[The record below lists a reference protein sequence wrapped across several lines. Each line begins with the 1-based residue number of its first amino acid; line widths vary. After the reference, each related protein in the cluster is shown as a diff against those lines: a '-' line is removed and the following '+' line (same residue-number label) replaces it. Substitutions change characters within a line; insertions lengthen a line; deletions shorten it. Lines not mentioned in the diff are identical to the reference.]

1 MSLRSLEISGFKSFA
16 KRALL
21 EFKTPVTAI
30 VGPNGSGK
38 SNVSE
43 AIQFVLGEQSV
54 KSMRGKRTEDLIWNG
69 ADAAPRGN
77 RASVKLVFDN
87 SKRLLNVDFDEV
99 TVERVIYRDASSEYF
114 LNGSAARLRDI
125 HELLVKAH
133 LSHGG
138 YHIIS
143 QGEADRIL
151 SAPARERRELMEDA
165 LGLKIYQWKRAESE
179 KKLEQTEENIK
190 QGESLRKEIAPH
202 LSFLKKQAEKIEK
215 AKEQKTELAVLYREY
230 FAREAHAIEAERKA
244 IEEKTGKRAMAGVE
258 KELQVARNAA
268 SSHSSIPFA
277 EVEKLAEQIEATTE
291 LKEAQKLARSFV
303 EKHRGAPSE
312 EAEAL
317 ARAAK
322 LLEEKEKL
330 LVAEV
335 RAELERREN
344 NFKRELHEA
353 AIVAGRNAILYENE
367 KNIQPESESASAERR
382 RKIERLKIRI
392 EDSGTSGA
400 EDVLKEYKETSDREA
415 FLAGEIADLEK
426 SAASLRLLI
435 DELQEKLET
444 EFREGLAKINTEF
457 QKLFTIMFG
466 GGSAKVVAVKI
477 QARKKKSDDE
487 SDESENETEAFLRA
501 QEAENEEEETGIE
514 IEVSIPRKKIKGLMM
529 LSGGERALTS
539 IALIFA
545 LSSVKPPP
553 FIVLDETD
561 AALDEANSKKYG
573 DMIENLSKHS
583 HLVLITHNR
592 ETMSRAGVLYGI
604 TMERGASR
612 LLSLEFDE
620 AASVVK

>member
-1 MSLRSLEISGFKSFA
+1 MSLKSLEISGFKSFA
-16 KRALL
+16 KRAVL
-21 EFKTPVTAI
+21 EFKTPITGI

-43 AIQFVLGEQSV
+43 AVRFVLGEQSV

-69 ADAAPRGN
+69 AEAAPKGN
-77 RASVKLVFDN
+77 RGSVKIVFDN
-87 SKRLLNVDFDEV
+87 SRRMLNVDFDEV
-99 TVERVIYRDASSEYF
+99 SVERVIYRDASSEYF
-114 LNGSAARLRDI
+114 LNGSSARLRDI
-125 HELLVKAH
+125 HELLAKAH

-165 LGLKIYQWKRAESE
+165 LGLKIYQWKREESE
-179 KKLEQTEENIK
+179 KKLGQTQENIK
-190 QGESLRKEIAPH
+190 QAESLRREIAPH

-215 AKEQKTELAVLYREY
+215 AKEHKIELAELYRKY
-230 FAREAHAIEAERKA
+230 FAREARAIKAERLAIENKVGE
-244 IEEKTGKRAMAGVE
+244 RAMEGVE
-258 KELQVARNAA
+258 KELQAARTALT
-268 SSHSSIPFA
+268 SRSSIPFA
-277 EVEKLAEQIEATTE
+277 DVEKLASEIEAATQ
-291 LKEAQKLARSFV
+291 LSEAQELARSFV
-303 EKHRGAPSE
+303 KNHRGTPSV

-322 LLEEKEKL
+322 LLEEKERAL
-330 LVAEV
+330 ETEARVAIQ
-335 RAELERREN
+335 RREES
-344 NFKRELHEA
+344 FKHELHDA
-353 AIVAGRNAILYENE
+353 AIVAGRSAILYENE
-367 KNIQPESESASAERR
+367 KVNENESESEIADRKK
-382 RKIERLKIRI
+382 KIERLKIRI

-400 EDVLKEYKETSDREA
+400 EDVLKEFKDTSEREA
-415 FLAGEIADLEK
+415 FLAREISDLEK
-426 SAASLRLLI
+426 SADSLRFLI
-435 DELQEKLET
+435 KELQGKLET
-444 EFREGLAKINTEF
+444 EFKEGLAKINEEF

-466 GGSAKVVAVKI
+466 GGSAKIIVVRV
-477 QARKKKSDDE
+477 QQRKRKDNS
-487 SDESENETEAFLRA
+487 ESEEDVDETEAFLRA
-501 QEAENEEEETGIE
+501 QTEEKEEEETGIE
-514 IEVSIPRKKIKGLMM
+514 VEVSIPRKKIKGLMM

-561 AALDEANSKKYG
+561 AALDESNSKKYG

-583 HLVLITHNR
+583 QLVLITHNR

-612 LLSLEFDE
+612 LLSLAFEE
-620 AASVVK
+620 ASAVAK

>member
-1 MSLRSLEISGFKSFA
+1 MSLKSLEISGFKSFA
-16 KRALL
+16 KRAVL
-21 EFKTPVTAI
+21 EFKTPITGI

-43 AIQFVLGEQSV
+43 AVRFVLGEQSV

-69 ADAAPRGN
+69 AEAAPKGN
-77 RASVKLVFDN
+77 RGSVKIVFDN
-87 SKRLLNVDFDEV
+87 SRRMLNVDFDEV
-99 TVERVIYRDASSEYF
+99 SVERVIYRDASSEYF
-114 LNGSAARLRDI
+114 LNGSSARLRDI
-125 HELLVKAH
+125 HELLAKAH

-165 LGLKIYQWKRAESE
+165 LGLKIYQWKREESE
-179 KKLEQTEENIK
+179 KKLGQTQENIK
-190 QGESLRKEIAPH
+190 QAESLRREIAPH

-215 AKEQKTELAVLYREY
+215 AKEHKIELAELYRKY
-230 FAREAHAIEAERKA
+230 FAREARAIKAERLAIENKV
-244 IEEKTGKRAMAGVE
+244 GKRAMEGVE
-258 KELQVARNAA
+258 KELQAARTALT
-268 SSHSSIPFA
+268 SRSSIPFA
-277 EVEKLAEQIEATTE
+277 DVEKLASEIEAATQ
-291 LKEAQKLARSFV
+291 LSEAQELARSFV
-303 EKHRGAPSE
+303 KNHRGTPSV

-322 LLEEKEKL
+322 LLEEKERAL
-330 LVAEV
+330 ETEARVAIQ
-335 RAELERREN
+335 RREES
-344 NFKRELHEA
+344 FKHELHDA
-353 AIVAGRNAILYENE
+353 AIVAGRSAILYENE
-367 KNIQPESESASAERR
+367 KVNENESESEIADRKK
-382 RKIERLKIRI
+382 KIERLKIRI

-400 EDVLKEYKETSDREA
+400 EDVLKEFKDTSEREA
-415 FLAGEIADLEK
+415 FLAREISDLEK
-426 SAASLRLLI
+426 SADSLRVLI
-435 DELQEKLET
+435 KELQEKLET
-444 EFREGLAKINTEF
+444 EFKEGLAKINEEF

-466 GGSAKVVAVKI
+466 GGSAKIIVVRV
-477 QARKKKSDDE
+477 QQRKRKDNS
-487 SDESENETEAFLRA
+487 ESEEDVDETEAFLRA
-501 QEAENEEEETGIE
+501 QTEEKEEEETGIE
-514 IEVSIPRKKIKGLMM
+514 VEVSIPRKKIKGLMM

-561 AALDEANSKKYG
+561 AALDESNSKKYG

-583 HLVLITHNR
+583 QLVLITHNR

-612 LLSLEFDE
+612 LLSLAFEE
-620 AASVVK
+620 ASAVAK

>member
-1 MSLRSLEISGFKSFA
+1 MSLKSLEISGFKSFA
-16 KRALL
+16 KRAVL
-21 EFKTPVTAI
+21 EFKTPITGI

-43 AIQFVLGEQSV
+43 AVRFVLGEQSV

-69 ADAAPRGN
+69 AEAAPKGN
-77 RASVKLVFDN
+77 RGSVKIVFDN
-87 SKRLLNVDFDEV
+87 SRRMLNVDFDEV
-99 TVERVIYRDASSEYF
+99 SVERVIYRDASSEYF
-114 LNGSAARLRDI
+114 LNGSSARLRDI
-125 HELLVKAH
+125 HELLAKAH

-165 LGLKIYQWKRAESE
+165 LGLKIYQWKREESE
-179 KKLEQTEENIK
+179 KKLGQTQENIK
-190 QGESLRKEIAPH
+190 QAESLRREIAPH

-215 AKEQKTELAVLYREY
+215 AKEHKIELAELYRKY
-230 FAREAHAIEAERKA
+230 FAREARAIKAERLAIENKV
-244 IEEKTGKRAMAGVE
+244 GKRAMEGVE
-258 KELQVARNAA
+258 KELQAARTALT
-268 SSHSSIPFA
+268 SRSSIPFA
-277 EVEKLAEQIEATTE
+277 DVEKLASEIEAATQ
-291 LKEAQKLARSFV
+291 LSEAQELARSFV
-303 EKHRGAPSE
+303 KNHRGTPSV

-322 LLEEKEKL
+322 LLEEKERAL
-330 LVAEV
+330 ETEARVAIQ
-335 RAELERREN
+335 RREES
-344 NFKRELHEA
+344 FKHELHDA
-353 AIVAGRNAILYENE
+353 AIVAGRSAILYENE
-367 KNIQPESESASAERR
+367 KVNENESESEIADRKK
-382 RKIERLKIRI
+382 KIERLKIRI

-400 EDVLKEYKETSDREA
+400 EDVLKEFKDTSEREA
-415 FLAGEIADLEK
+415 FLAREISDLEK
-426 SAASLRLLI
+426 SADSLRFLI
-435 DELQEKLET
+435 KELQGKLET
-444 EFREGLAKINTEF
+444 EFKEGLAKINEEF

-466 GGSAKVVAVKI
+466 GGSAKIIVVRV
-477 QARKKKSDDE
+477 QQRKRKDNS
-487 SDESENETEAFLRA
+487 ESEEDVDETEAFLRA
-501 QEAENEEEETGIE
+501 QTEEKEEEETGIE
-514 IEVSIPRKKIKGLMM
+514 VEVSIPRKKIKGLMM

-561 AALDEANSKKYG
+561 AALDESNSKKYG

-583 HLVLITHNR
+583 QLVLITHNR

-612 LLSLEFDE
+612 LLSLAFEE
-620 AASVVK
+620 ASAVAK